1 MENPKDITGKWLYR
15 SFVNNA
21 NPDEDPEL
29 FGQGEL
35 TFLPSDFGQLVGDF
49 DFGQWGKM
57 TVKGTAYFG
66 NPFQLRFQGKGVK
79 GTGAED
85 WVYDY
90 IGYYIPNWVEGIDQ
104 MPAIV
109 GSVIRTEPHGQ
120 AKAGVVAS
128 FIMVKMNK

>member
-1 MENPKDITGKWLYR
+1 MENPKEITGKWLYR
-15 SFVNNA
+15 SFVNDA
-21 NPDEDPEL
+21 NPDEDPKL

-35 TFLPSDFGQLVGDF
+35 TFLPTDFGHLVGDF

-57 TVKGTAYFG
+57 AVKGTAHFG
-66 NPFQLRFQGKGVK
+66 NPFQLRFQGRGVK
-79 GTGAED
+79 GTGSEE

-90 IGYYIPNWVEGIDQ
+90 IGYFIPNWVEGVNQ
-104 MPAIV
+104 QPAIV

-128 FIMVKMNK
+128 FIMVKMN

>member
-21 NPDEDPEL
+21 NPNEDPQL

-35 TFLPSDFGQLVGDF
+35 TFLPSDFGHLVGDF

-57 TVKGTAYFG
+57 TVKGTAHLG
-66 NPFQLRFQGKGVK
+66 NPFQLRFQGRGVK
-79 GTGAED
+79 GTGAEE

-90 IGYYIPNWVEGIDQ
+90 IGYYIPNWVEGVNQ
-104 MPAIV
+104 QPAIV

-120 AKAGVVAS
+120 AKAGAVAS
-128 FIMVKMNK
+128 FIMVKMN